1 MRKFVLFVF
10 SWMICS
16 MAFTQQLQKLWA
28 TDSILKVPESVYF
41 DQKYQRLF
49 VSNIDGKSAW
59 DKDSKGSI
67 SLVTLSGKVLNP
79 NWITGLH
86 APKGMTMFQDF
97 LIVADVDSVVIIDI
111 IRGSIVKKIYIEGAQ
126 GLNDITSDK
135 RGNMY
140 VVDSKT
146 KKIHYID
153 ATKLEVKLHLTDLS
167 APNGILYSDKT
178 LYYLDAG
185 ALYKLGK
192 DKERIKIAE
201 GMEGNTDGLGRVD
214 ETTVIVS
221 CWAGAVWHV
230 KTSGEKKLLLD
241 TRGAVIN
248 AADLGYDEEKT
259 VLYVPA
265 FWKHYFP
272 AYQLTLQT
280 HGSCIFTPLF
290 FFYFFSLSG

>member
-1 MRKFVLFVF
+1 MLLMWNDLTKTNTMRKFVLIVF

-192 DKERIKIAE
+192 DKERVKIAE
-201 GMEGNTDGLGRVD
+201 GMEGNTDGLVRVD
-214 ETTVIVS
+214 ETTFIVS

-241 TRGAVIN
+241 TRTEGIN
-248 AADLGYDEEKT
+248 AADLGYDEEKK
-259 VLYVPA
+259 VL
-265 FWKHYFP
+265 
-272 AYQLTLQT
+272 
-280 HGSCIFTPLF
+280 
-290 FFYFFSLSG
+290 

>member
-1 MRKFVLFVF
+1 MKKLSLVLASLVC
-10 SWMICS
+10 IS
-16 MAFTQQLQKLWA
+16 MLKAQQLQRIWA
-28 TDSILKVPESVYF
+28 TDTTLKVPESVYF

-67 SLVTLSGKVLNP
+67 SLVTLSGKILNP

-111 IRGSIVKKIYIEGAQ
+111 IRGNIVKKIYVEGAQ

-153 ATKLEVKLHLTDLS
+153 ATKLEVKMHLSDLS

-178 LYYLDAG
+178 LYFLDAG

-192 DKERIKIAE
+192 DKERIKIAD
-201 GMEGNTDGLGRVD
+201 GMEGNTDGLVRVD
-214 ETTVIVS
+214 ETTFIVS

-230 KTSGEKKLLLD
+230 KTTGEKKLLLD
-241 TRGAVIN
+241 TREVGIN
-248 AADLGYDEEKT
+248 AADLGYDEEKKI
-259 VLYVPA
+259 LYVPA
-265 FWKHYFP
+265 FWKNYIT
-272 AYQLTLQT
+272 AYQLTQ
-280 HGSCIFTPLF
+280 
-290 FFYFFSLSG
+290 

>member
-1 MRKFVLFVF
+1 MTKTNTMRKFVLFVF
-10 SWMICS
+10 SCMICS

-201 GMEGNTDGLGRVD
+201 GMEGNTDGLVRVD
-214 ETTVIVS
+214 ETTFIVS
-221 CWAGAVWHV
+221 CWAGAVWYV
-230 KTSGEKKLLLD
+230 KTNGEKKLMLD
-241 TRGAVIN
+241 TRGAGIN
-248 AADLGYDEEKT
+248 AADLGYDEEKR

-265 FWKHYFP
+265 FWKNYIT
-272 AYQLTLQT
+272 AYQLTQ
-280 HGSCIFTPLF
+280 
-290 FFYFFSLSG
+290 

>member
-1 MRKFVLFVF
+1 MLLMLNVLTKIYTMQKSILFIF
-10 SWMICS
+10 SWMFCS
-16 MAFTQQLQKLWA
+16 VAFGQQLKKLWA

-97 LIVADVDSVVIIDI
+97 LIVADVDSVVIIDV
-111 IRGSIVKKIYIEGAQ
+111 IRGNIVKKIYVEGAQ

-140 VVDSKT
+140 VVDSKS

-178 LYYLDAG
+178 LFYLDAG

-201 GMEGNTDGLGRVD
+201 GMEGNTDGLVRVD
-214 ETTVIVS
+214 ETTFVVS
-221 CWAGAVWHV
+221 CWAGAVWLV
-230 KTSGEKKLLLD
+230 KTNGEKKLLLD
-241 TRGAVIN
+241 TRTEGIN
-248 AADLGYDEEKT
+248 AADLGYDEEKK

-265 FWKHYFP
+265 FWKNYIT
-272 AYQLTLQT
+272 AYQLAQ
-280 HGSCIFTPLF
+280 
-290 FFYFFSLSG
+290 

>member
-1 MRKFVLFVF
+1 MKKLSLVLASLVC
-10 SWMICS
+10 IS
-16 MAFTQQLQKLWA
+16 MLKAQQLQRIWA
-28 TDSILKVPESVYF
+28 TDTTLKVPESVYF

-67 SLVTLSGKVLNP
+67 SLVTLSGKILNP

-111 IRGSIVKKIYIEGAQ
+111 IRGKIVKKIYVEGAQ

-153 ATKLEVKLHLTDLS
+153 ATKLEVKMHLSDLS

-178 LYYLDAG
+178 LYFLDAG

-192 DKERIKIAE
+192 DKERIKIAD
-201 GMEGNTDGLGRVD
+201 GMEGNTDGLVRVD
-214 ETTVIVS
+214 ETTFIVS

-230 KTSGEKKLLLD
+230 KTTGEKKLLLD
-241 TRGAVIN
+241 TREVGIN
-248 AADLGYDEEKT
+248 AADLGYDEEKKI
-259 VLYVPA
+259 LYVPA
-265 FWKHYFP
+265 FWKNYIT
-272 AYQLTLQT
+272 AYQLTQ
-280 HGSCIFTPLF
+280 
-290 FFYFFSLSG
+290 